1 MFAARFFPGSPHPS
15 VTQPA
20 GGDARGRKARDG
32 RGRRSCAAAEEER
45 ADPPSPAPARDWPL
59 PVGCAAQRCTAAPPC
74 GAEAPTQADG
84 EGRRPRP
91 RRPAAAAGAA
101 AGASRT
107 RESGC
112 FGGYLSLRPSDELP
126 PGVHPLKAPQAAARA
141 SGSSLPGFVPCDCE
155 GSEVCANGD
164 NASVYPRSPGNP
176 KGGSPRNSAA
186 LHAGALAVPAPG
198 LPRDGAR
205 SCSGP
210 EPEREPRGSPAGTG
224 RPGPEVAPGPRARC
238 PPAAR
243 PFPGDE
249 KFRPCPPL
257 LRRELPAEPRAAP
270 ALPGRG
276 LPAAAV
282 SLLVLR
288 RSPLPARALTK

>member
-1 MFAARFFPGSPHPS
+1 MHLR
-15 VTQPA
+15 Q
-20 GGDARGRKARDG
+20 
-32 RGRRSCAAAEEER
+32 RSG
-45 ADPPSPAPARDWPL
+45 L
-59 PVGCAAQRCTAAPPC
+59 Q
-74 GAEAPTQADG
+74 
-84 EGRRPRP
+84 
-91 RRPAAAAGAA
+91 GAA
-101 AGASRT
+101 CLVLFLAIAEGAKCALTEITPLCT
-107 RESGC
+107 RV
-112 FGGYLSLRPSDELP
+112 P
-126 PGVHPLKAPQAAARA
+126 PGIL
-141 SGSSLPGFVPCDCE
+141 
-155 GSEVCANGD
+155 
-164 NASVYPRSPGNP
+164 
-176 KGGSPRNSAA
+176 KGGSPRNSVA

-198 LPRDGAR
+198 LPSGGGEARPHGSGAR

-210 EPEREPRGSPAGTG
+210 EPEREPRGSPADTG

-257 LRRELPAEPRAAP
+257 CREPPAEPRAPP
-270 ALPGRG
+270 ARRGFG